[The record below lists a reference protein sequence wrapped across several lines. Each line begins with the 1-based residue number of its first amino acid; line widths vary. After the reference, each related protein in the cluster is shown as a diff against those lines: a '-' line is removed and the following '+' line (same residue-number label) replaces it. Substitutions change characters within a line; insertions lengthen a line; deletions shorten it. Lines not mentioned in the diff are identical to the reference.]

1 MEKKLIKDLK
11 EMHRQQQA
19 EREQM
24 QKEKHFALYIFNCI
38 RYPQPNRNIHDFE
51 GEE

>member
-11 EMHRQQQA
+11 EMHRQKQA
-19 EREQM
+19 EREQV
-24 QKEKHFALYIFNCI
+24 QKEKDFALYIFNCI

>member
-11 EMHRQQQA
+11 EMHRQLA
-19 EREQM
+19 KEYDKM
-24 QKEKHFALYIFNCI
+24 QKEKDFALYIFNCI

>member
-11 EMHRQQQA
+11 EMHRQKQA
-19 EREQM
+19 EKEQVE
-24 QKEKHFALYIFNCI
+24 KEKKFALYVFDCI
-38 RYPQPNRNIHDFE
+38 RHPQPNRNIHDFE